1 MLKVLFIGYNIGIW
15 RDFLQEQVT
24 TPIEISW
31 VDSYDEEAVVQ
42 AVGDVDV
49 IITGIFT
56 PAMGQAA
63 KRARLIHMPG
73 AGYDEIHPGSIPPGA
88 IFVNVYEHE
97 QGIAEWTMMMCLAL
111 SRRLIESDAQL
122 RQGDWSLGPVA
133 GPAPPFH
140 ELGGKIM
147 GIVGLGRVGRAVSR
161 LANAFG
167 MRCMGADVV
176 SLSAEQIRESGLD
189 FAGGPQDL
197 DRLLRESDFLTAAV
211 PLLPSTQGMIGGRE
225 LDLMKSSAYI
235 LNPSR
240 AEVIDESA
248 LFEALRDRKIAGA
261 GLDVW
266 YVYPSATERISPSR
280 FPFHSLQ
287 NVVITSHQAAW
298 TQGTMIRRFQMVAA
312 NIDRFAREEPLVG
325 VVPELSRA

>member
-15 RDFLQEQVT
+15 SKFLQEQMN
-24 TPIEISW
+24 TPIEICC
-31 VDSYDEEAVVQ
+31 VDSYDEKAVVQ

-49 IITGIFT
+49 VVTGVFT
-56 PAMGQAA
+56 PGMGQAA
-63 KRARLIHMPG
+63 KRVRLIQMPG
-73 AGYDEIHPGSIPPGA
+73 AGYDQIHPDSIPPGT
-88 IFVNVYEHE
+88 IFANVHEHE

-111 SRRLIESDAQL
+111 SRKLIESDAQL
-122 RQGDWSLGPVA
+122 RQGDWSMSPVA
-133 GPAPPFH
+133 GPWGPFH

-147 GIVGLGRVGRAVSR
+147 GVIGLGRVGRAVSR

-167 MRCMGADVV
+167 MRCMGIDVV
-176 SLSAEQIRESGLD
+176 PLPAEQIRESGLN
-189 FAGGPQDL
+189 FSGGPQDS
-197 DRLLRESDFLTAAV
+197 DRILRESDFLTIAV
-211 PLLPSTQGMIGGRE
+211 PLLPSTQGLISGRE

-235 LNPSR
+235 LNPAR
-240 AEVIDESA
+240 AQVVDERA
-248 LFEALRDRKIAGA
+248 LFEALHDRKIAGA

-266 YVYPSATERISPSR
+266 YVEPNSTERVSPSR

-287 NVVITSHQAAW
+287 NVIITSHQAAW
-298 TQGTMIRRFQMVAA
+298 TQETMLRRFQIVAA